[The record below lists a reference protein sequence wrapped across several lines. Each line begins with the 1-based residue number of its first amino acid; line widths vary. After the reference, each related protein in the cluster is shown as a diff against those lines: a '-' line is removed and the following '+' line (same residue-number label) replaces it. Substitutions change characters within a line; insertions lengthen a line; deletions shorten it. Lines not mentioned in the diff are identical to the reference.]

1 MNLSDA
7 CLRYNSLDLDDDY
20 FGCLFKGETI
30 DGTYDLLT
38 LRSKIA
44 SLKQGLTVSMR
55 NDRISVEHSVTMENV
70 LIPVKFIQG
79 KRLYSHMNIA
89 SMLVHILSRLGSVKN
104 LLATERWERMLEK
117 SLMTGQ

>member
-1 MNLSDA
+1 MFISSWQLQLQWKFHYIVSLYSADTWYSPHILILPHAEFRHDPKVNLSDA

-44 SLKQGLTVSMR
+44 SLKQGLTVSLS
-55 NDRISVEHSVTMENV
+55 NDCEQYV
-70 LIPVKFIQG
+70 G
-79 KRLYSHMNIA
+79 
-89 SMLVHILSRLGSVKN
+89 
-104 LLATERWERMLEK
+104 
-117 SLMTGQ
+117 